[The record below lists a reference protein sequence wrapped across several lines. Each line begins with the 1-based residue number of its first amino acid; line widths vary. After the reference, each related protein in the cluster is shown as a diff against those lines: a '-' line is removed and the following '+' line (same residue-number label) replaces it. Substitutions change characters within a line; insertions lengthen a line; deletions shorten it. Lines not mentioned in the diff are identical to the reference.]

1 MATQGRPHPG
11 APECGMFPPPPSF
24 GSLGGPLNPEP
35 ASLAAWVPE
44 PACSGRTCSESHGL
58 GRSVGAGEQA
68 ASAGRGPTGGG
79 GRWQGSAAR
88 VPGDETGIRS
98 RSRQPCASAPHP
110 YKRLVDP
117 SFGSTKTDVLISTN
131 AACGP
136 GRLRGGALSL
146 LSRASVSKCFSA
158 VGSTGAKCLRTEE
171 CELRK
176 LKVDEAGGRG
186 DVPPT
191 SLRGRTRRTGF

>member
-98 RSRQPCASAPHP
+98 RSRQPFASAPHP

-191 SLRGRTRRTGF
+191 SLRGRTRRAGF